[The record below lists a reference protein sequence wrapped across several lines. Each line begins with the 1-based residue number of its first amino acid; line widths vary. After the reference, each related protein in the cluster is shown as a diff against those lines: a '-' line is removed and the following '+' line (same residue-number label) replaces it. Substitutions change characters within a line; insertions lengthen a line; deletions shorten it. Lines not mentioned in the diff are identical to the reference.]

1 MLAVLFDYR
10 LYHAPLV
17 LSPTTSAAQDNIST
31 PFRVLD
37 IGCGTG
43 IWAMDFAE
51 AWPRVMVN
59 GIGKCGRRGPPHVLD
74 SADPSCCLRGGTSA
88 TGSRRRCNWKCRDR
102 ARRLHETFCAPDL
115 ASSFTLQPRPLSALS
130 SQDLCL
136 LAGPVPTV
144 WPSDHITCHAPT
156 SRDRKNPGQQS
167 ARAKD
172 DAKCNIIANLAD
184 ASCSRRIGYGGIWT
198 CGVRTRN

>member
-17 LSPTTSAAQDNIST
+17 LSPTTSAAHDNIST

-74 SADPSCCLRGGTSA
+74 SADPSCNDRPQPHSA
-88 TGSRRRCNWKCRDR
+88 ILGSTELFFQYR
-102 ARRLHETFCAPDL
+102 
-115 ASSFTLQPRPLSALS
+115 
-130 SQDLCL
+130 
-136 LAGPVPTV
+136 
-144 WPSDHITCHAPT
+144 
-156 SRDRKNPGQQS
+156 
-167 ARAKD
+167 
-172 DAKCNIIANLAD
+172 
-184 ASCSRRIGYGGIWT
+184 
-198 CGVRTRN
+198 